1 MNKMSV
7 LLMSVP
13 LKLSLTACNG
23 CIYIELQTHQNTIRP
38 YLINLFSVDLMKW
51 QKKNYAYFNIINYLF
66 NHSNASVAEFRAL
79 VSLFFISWKTIFCK
93 YSKAAPSVS
102 NFFWSFWKYKNI
114 KPFLKFLKVKQSQW
128 LMHLYSSLSIPG
140 LSLLEKLSAPI
151 KCYH

>member
-1 MNKMSV
+1 MSV

-13 LKLSLTACNG
+13 LKLFLTACNR

-38 YLINLFSVDLMKW
+38 YLIILFSVDLIKW
-51 QKKNYAYFNIINYLF
+51 QKNNYAHNIINYLF
-66 NHSNASVAEFRAL
+66 NQSNASVAEFRAL

-114 KPFLKFLKVKQSQW
+114 KPFLKFLKVKQSQS
-128 LMHLYSSLSIPG
+128 LIHLY
-140 LSLLEKLSAPI
+140 
-151 KCYH
+151 

>member
-1 MNKMSV
+1 MSV

-13 LKLSLTACNG
+13 LKLFLTACNR

-38 YLINLFSVDLMKW
+38 YLIILFSVDLIKW
-51 QKKNYAYFNIINYLF
+51 QKNNYAHNIINYLF
-66 NHSNASVAEFRAL
+66 NQSNASVAEFRAL

-114 KPFLKFLKVKQSQW
+114 KPFLKFLKVKQSQS
-128 LMHLYSSLSIPG
+128 LMHLY
-140 LSLLEKLSAPI
+140 
-151 KCYH
+151 

>member
-1 MNKMSV
+1 MSA

-13 LKLSLTACNG
+13 LKLFLTACNR

-38 YLINLFSVDLMKW
+38 YLIILFSVDLIKW
-51 QKKNYAYFNIINYLF
+51 QKNNYAHNIINYLF
-66 NHSNASVAEFRAL
+66 NQSNASVAEFRAL

-114 KPFLKFLKVKQSQW
+114 KPFLKFLKVKQSQS
-128 LMHLYSSLSIPG
+128 LMHLY
-140 LSLLEKLSAPI
+140 
-151 KCYH
+151 